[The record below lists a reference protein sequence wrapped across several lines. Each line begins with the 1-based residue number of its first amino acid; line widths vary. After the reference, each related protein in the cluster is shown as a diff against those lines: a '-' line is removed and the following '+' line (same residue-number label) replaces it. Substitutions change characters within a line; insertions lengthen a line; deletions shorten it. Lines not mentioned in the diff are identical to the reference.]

1 MEIIFSEEMEI
12 DGKIIYSLFKSVGW
26 ILPRSE
32 KPTSHQKIDGI
43 SNHTIYLDSEEEC
56 GILEK
61 AFKNSDTIFVAKS
74 KEKIIGFVRVIS
86 DRCQRSFIY
95 DLVVDPNYQKLG
107 IGKSLVKMCINKYS
121 NTQITLGTATP
132 TMKFYEKLGF
142 IRSVNYM
149 EISTEA
155 Y

>member
-1 MEIIFSEEMEI
+1 MEIKFTEEKEI
-12 DGKIIYSLFKSVGW
+12 DGKIIYSLFKSAGW

-43 SNHTIYLDSEEEC
+43 SNHTIYLDSEDEC
-56 GILEK
+56 EILEK

-74 KEKIIGFVRVIS
+74 EARIVGFVRVIS
-86 DRCQRSFIY
+86 DKCQRSFIY
-95 DLVVDPNYQKLG
+95 DLVVDPNFQNIG
-107 IGKSLVKMCINKYS
+107 IGKSLVKLCINKYS

-142 IRSVNYM
+142 IQSINYM
-149 EISTEA
+149 EIATES